1 MISRLRRLKRVYTNE
16 RDLFTKRAS
25 LVDLADSADVG
36 DRLIDLLALS
46 GEAG

>member
-1 MISRLRRLKRVYTNE
+1 VISRLRRLKRVYTNE

-36 DRLIDLLALS
+36 DRVVDVLAS
-46 GEAG
+46 VG

>member
-1 MISRLRRLKRVYTNE
+1 MLDLLERVYTNE

-36 DRLIDLLALS
+36 DRVIDLLAS
-46 GEAG
+46 IG